1 MSDDSILDEYGN
13 YIGQATNNSNDQTAG
28 LRSGNIV
35 EQIGALTERQNRKD
49 LISNTSGRYIAR
61 VLRVE
66 TVPQHVTSLN
76 TLTDQINVMS
86 ESPATNE
93 ETRVKIKARISAFHS
108 ALPYPTGYEGLP
120 AINEELTEAQKT
132 IHHIIDMHD
141 TFEAQ
146 TLGLP
151 TPEVG
156 DIVWCTYGN
165 LYGMQ
170 GGVYLGHVTQGTS
183 SSNPDPDDPNDPNPN
198 TRSPDDESPIDTSGR
213 RTISLVQGQGTQD
226 NTGGK
231 TCLEMWRDV
240 PHPSFPLAPGD
251 WRGPFYGLPSGSS
264 PLGRLA
270 VYGKSPAFIRR
281 SSGGEGLP
289 AFSARLTD
297 ADGNQT
303 ISFQFDAGL
312 RAHLGIDLMAAY
324 GAPVYAV
331 ADGVVLKTNNIPW
344 NGEPLDSWWWPRN
357 SGFGKSIVI
366 DHGPLGYVYYA
377 HLDKRQNGC
386 IVEHGQ
392 VISAGERIG
401 SVGDTYGSRAE
412 NKPLMSTSLPHLH
425 LEWAR
430 TSVPHSNPNG
440 PEPWKS
446 GGWRARQRI
455 AEFRGHPSTV
465 EWSNTLDPTYLC
477 VPTGLEGIDIAGRGR
492 AETNYGKFYHHQR
505 IKISPSGAPERGRR
519 PPSSV
524 DSIEDYP
531 QADEYYL
538 YPKPTHLYSGEK
550 KWTDQQ
556 GREFLR
562 VRESQISQWREVET
576 SSFEH
581 IANNRPLSARTL
593 RLIRRILG

>member
-13 YIGQATNNSNDQTAG
+13 YIGQATNNSNNQTAG
-28 LRSGNIV
+28 IRSGNIV
-35 EQIGALTERQNRKD
+35 EQLGALTERQNRKD

-108 ALPYPTGYEGLP
+108 ALPYPTGYESLP
-120 AINEELTEAQKT
+120 AVNEELTEAQKT

-183 SSNPDPDDPNDPNPN
+183 SSNPDPDDPNNPNPD
-198 TRSPDDESPIDTSGR
+198 TPSPADGEPPIDTSGR

-231 TCLEMWRDV
+231 TCFEMWRDV

-270 VYGKSPAFIRR
+270 VYGGSPAFVRR
-281 SSGGEGLP
+281 SRGGEGLP
-289 AFSARLTD
+289 QFNANLAD

-303 ISFQFDAGL
+303 IPFTFAAGK
-312 RAHLGIDLMAAY
+312 RTHIGIDLFAVE
-324 GAPVYAV
+324 GSPVYAV
-331 ADGVVLKTNNIPW
+331 ADGVVLKTNNKPW
-344 NGEPLDSWWWPRN
+344 NGEPLESWHRGGY
-357 SGFGKSIVI
+357 SGFGKAIVV
-366 DHGPLGYVYYA
+366 DHGPLGYVFYA
-377 HLDKRQNGC
+377 HLDKGQNGC
-386 IVEHGQ
+386 IVEKGQ
-392 VISAGERIG
+392 LISAGERIG
-401 SVGDTYGSRAE
+401 TVGTTFGAGSRDVFAAS
-412 NKPLMSTSLPHLH
+412 NAHLH

-430 TSVPHSNPNG
+430 TSVPHANPNG
-440 PEPWKS
+440 SQPWRS

-455 AEFRGHPSTV
+455 AEFRGHPPTQ
-465 EWSNTLDPTYLC
+465 EWSNTLDPSYLC
-477 VPTGLEGIDIAGRGR
+477 IPTGLEGIDITGRGR
-492 AETNYGKFYHHQR
+492 AETNFGPFDLGQR
-505 IKISPSGAPERGRR
+505 IVISNSSGISGRR
-519 PPSSV
+519 FPPRRV
-524 DSIEDYP
+524 DSLEDYP
-531 QADEYYL
+531 EADRYYL
-538 YPKPTHLYSGEK
+538 HPKPTHLYTGEK

-562 VRESQISQWREVET
+562 IRESQISQWRDVENSMERLVSGR
-576 SSFEH
+576 SSRQKE
-581 IANNRPLSARTL
+581 NQKK
-593 RLIRRILG
+593 RILA